1 VYVRARIQKNL
12 SLLYSINVYCACVHT
27 QSHTHTHTHN
37 YTCIHTHTNTHTHT
51 HTHAHTYT
59 HTHTHTHTRLFI
71 HSRAKAMKAYFL
83 LFLDTLHSCTSG
95 RAKAL
100 FVLLRYH
107 LYPVAP
113 STFLQIPS
121 RAKALKAFLVAGRI
135 GAASSSS
142 SSSSS
147 SSPSPPALPPS
158 RCVHHVR
165 VSHKVLEVVHMHL
178 TLCLHACYAYT
189 PRTHTY
195 LQCMYTHFQILKEFM
210 HIVSMSEIILDQRRA
225 TCNTCSSSRFN

>member
-1 VYVRARIQKNL
+1 MRARIQKNL

-121 RAKALKAFLVAGRI
+121 RAKALKAFLVTGRI

-165 VSHKVLEVVHMHL
+165 CISL
-178 TLCLHACYAYT
+178 YAYIHVMPT
-189 PRTHTY
+189 RHVPTHIYNVCDTLPNLERVY
-195 LQCMYTHFQILKEFM
+195 AYC
-210 HIVSMSEIILDQRRA
+210 SMSEIILDQRRA
-225 TCNTCSSSRFN
+225 RCNTCSSSRFN